1 MSRGRRG
8 GSGNAQH
15 GDESSRYDCDDLHD
29 ANPLVLGTRTG
40 WPGDA
45 PIPLCLC
52 KTPASA
58 IPPSGSIAGG
68 MAPEYLSPRPVE
80 WFKGNWQGRDSGI
93 GIGRGTKT
101 RRLSTRMGEITASG
115 RLRSI
120 TCFLSCARL
129 TPSWSV

>member
-68 MAPEYLSPRPVE
+68 MAPEHLSPRPVE
-80 WFKGNWQGRDSGI
+80 WFKGNWQVRTVVSGSDAGPRQGGFQPEWVKLPLLADS
-93 GIGRGTKT
+93 
-101 RRLSTRMGEITASG
+101 
-115 RLRSI
+115 
-120 TCFLSCARL
+120 ARL
-129 TPSWSV
+129 HAFCRARG